1 MLLPSPASPSTHW
14 HVQIMADPRLSTV
27 FDFAAL
33 RLRPDGTRM
42 PQQPPVRAAAAVQ
55 NTRADW
61 IARDAGG
68 SARVPKLRRRRK
80 AAKISEEDAGAEEEI
95 DISRELSRGPTGE
108 DEGGSAGPDAPPDGD
123 EDEGPRK
130 KRKARRRAD
139 GPAAKRRRFE
149 ADYEYLTPQLHARSA
164 SAEGSAPPQTQAVDD
179 VMLAEP
185 SPVSSSAP
193 DRWML
198 VLNFSYTRTC

>member
-1 MLLPSPASPSTHW
+1 
-14 HVQIMADPRLSTV
+14 MADPRLSTV

-33 RLRPDGTRM
+33 RLRPDGTRV
-42 PQQPPVRAAAAVQ
+42 PQQPPVRTAAAVQ
-55 NTRADW
+55 NTHADW

-80 AAKISEEDAGAEEEI
+80 AAKIGEEDAGVEEEI
-95 DISRELSRGPTGE
+95 DISRELARGPTAE
-108 DEGGSAGPDAPPDGD
+108 DEGGSASADAPSDGD

-149 ADYEYLTPQLHARSA
+149 ADYDYLTPQPPHVRTA
-164 SAEGSAPPQTQAVDD
+164 SAEGSAPPQTQASDNG
-179 VMLAEP
+179 MLAEP

-198 VLNFSYTRTC
+198 VLNFSYPRTC